1 VRAYVKM
8 LPRLAA
14 EDMLDAA
21 TTTGLGTGSL
31 EDAETVTRNLM
42 DLASGE
48 ARRRAAPLTEAG
60 AALMGIKVEK
70 VKRSDG

>member
-1 VRAYVKM
+1 MRAYIKM

-14 EDMLDAA
+14 EDILDAA
-21 TTTGLGTGSL
+21 TSTGLGSGSIK
-31 EDAETVTRNLM
+31 DAETVTRNLM

-48 ARRRAAPLTEAG
+48 TRRRVAPLTEAG
-60 AALMGIKVEK
+60 AAIMGIKIEK